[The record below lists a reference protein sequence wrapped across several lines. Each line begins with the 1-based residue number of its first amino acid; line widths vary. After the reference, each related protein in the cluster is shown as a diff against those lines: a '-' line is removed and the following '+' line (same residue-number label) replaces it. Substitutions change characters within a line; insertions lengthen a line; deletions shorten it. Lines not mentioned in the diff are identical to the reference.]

1 MDQKEIDEIVKCISE
16 PRLSKYKKE
25 GELEEY
31 VEIILKNQKI
41 YPALHIM
48 EVIFRNKV
56 HAAVGEILQTK
67 NWLLE
72 YNNGNPS
79 LIKKFSS
86 LKKSKQHKSWWEL
99 ILFKKSSSEKNDIYE
114 IFNK

>member
-41 YPALHIM
+41 YRIYLQM
-48 EVIFRNKV
+48 
-56 HAAVGEILQTK
+56 ILK
-67 NWLLE
+67 
-72 YNNGNPS
+72 
-79 LIKKFSS
+79 
-86 LKKSKQHKSWWEL
+86 
-99 ILFKKSSSEKNDIYE
+99 
-114 IFNK
+114 